1 MKFFIVNNHEMSFF
15 LLSADSSLEQK
26 CHSDMTITKE
36 VVIEKKNGAQNDIHI
51 CRSEKL
57 LIKIPSEM

>member
-1 MKFFIVNNHEMSFF
+1 MKCLFF